1 MSEHP
6 APPSVVVGIDGSRS
20 AVRAALWA
28 VDEAIARD
36 IPLRL
41 VAIVEPRPGAARDSQ
56 QDARD
61 LAAAELAVRYAYA
74 AIDSA
79 GRPVKI
85 ETEIAYGHAAAILQS
100 ESNSAVMM
108 CIGDY
113 GLRHFDANRIGSTAK
128 TLVSSAHC
136 PVAIIRGN
144 DGAKTATAGW
154 IVAEVDETHDST
166 AVLAAAA
173 EEARLRHGPMRVVST
188 WQSADQIEL
197 DRRLSYWKA
206 RYPDLDI
213 EPVVVHGS
221 PLTYLAAHA
230 ASIQLVVIGAHRIE
244 TAGEVLG
251 PIAAANLRN
260 ADWATLVIDRQLVL

>member
-1 MSEHP
+1 MSEQP
-6 APPSVVVGIDGSRS
+6 AAPSVVVGIDGSRS

-28 VDEAIARD
+28 VDEAITRD

-41 VAIVEPRPGAARDSQ
+41 VSIIEPRPGESSDSQ
-56 QDARD
+56 QGARE
-61 LAAAELAVRYAYA
+61 LAAAELALRYAHA
-74 AIDSA
+74 AVDA
-79 GRPVKI
+79 TGRPVKI
-85 ETEIAYGHAAAILQS
+85 EAELAHGHAATYLRSQS
-100 ESNSAVMM
+100 SSAVMI

-128 TLVSSAHC
+128 ALVSSAHC

-144 DGAKTATAGW
+144 DGAKPVAAGW
-154 IVAEVDETHDST
+154 VVAELDETHNNT
-166 AVLAAAA
+166 AVLNAAA
-173 EEARLRHGPMRVVST
+173 EEARLRHGSLRVVSA
-188 WQSADQIEL
+188 WQTYDQIQL

-206 RYPDLDI
+206 QYPELDI
-213 EPVVVHGS
+213 EPVLVHGS
-221 PLTYLAAHA
+221 PLTYLATHA

-244 TAGEVLG
+244 ATGEVLG

>member
-6 APPSVVVGIDGSRS
+6 APPSIVVGIDGSRS

-28 VDEAIARD
+28 VDKAIARD

-41 VAIVEPRPGAARDSQ
+41 VAIVEPRTTGAARDSQ

-74 AIDSA
+74 AVDST

-85 ETEIAYGHAAAILQS
+85 ETEIAYGHAASILQS

-154 IVAEVDETHDST
+154 IVAEVDETQDST

-173 EEARLRHGPMRVVST
+173 EARLRHGPMRVVSA

-197 DRRLSYWKA
+197 DRGRLSYWKA
-206 RYPDLDI
+206 NIPTSTSNPCWY
-213 EPVVVHGS
+213 
-221 PLTYLAAHA
+221 
-230 ASIQLVVIGAHRIE
+230 
-244 TAGEVLG
+244 TA
-251 PIAAANLRN
+251 LR
-260 ADWATLVIDRQLVL
+260 

>member
-1 MSEHP
+1 MSEQST
-6 APPSVVVGIDGSRS
+6 APSVVVGVDGSRS

-28 VDEAIARD
+28 VDEAINRD

-41 VAIVEPRPGAARDSQ
+41 VSIVEPRSGAAPDSQ
-56 QDARD
+56 QHARD
-61 LAAAELAVRYAYA
+61 LASAELALRYAYA
-74 AIDSA
+74 AVDA
-79 GRPVKI
+79 TGRPVKI
-85 ETEIAYGHAAAILQS
+85 ETDLAHGHAAAYLRS
-100 ESNSAVMM
+100 ESTAAAMI

-144 DGAKTATAGW
+144 NGARPAAAGW
-154 IVAEVDETHDST
+154 IVAELDETQDST

-173 EEARLRHGPMRVVST
+173 EEARLRHGPLRVVSA
-188 WQSADQIEL
+188 WQSYDQIQL
-197 DRRLSYWKA
+197 DRRLSYWKTQ
-206 RYPDLDI
+206 YPELDI
-213 EPVVVHGS
+213 EPVLVHGS

-244 TAGEVLG
+244 ATGEVLG
-251 PIAAANLRN
+251 PITAANLRN
-260 ADWATLVIDRQLVL
+260 AEWATLVIDRQLVL